1 MNKLILLVFLAI
13 LFSACE
19 RSGRGH
25 ITGVLDRPDAF
36 YADPP
41 GMVFIP
47 MGSFVMGASDQDIA
61 YSHAA
66 VSRRIS
72 IPAFYMDETEI
83 TNNQYRQFVYWVR
96 DSLARTLLA
105 TIDPEF
111 LIEEDQDG
119 NVIDPPVLNWRR
131 AIRWDGLE
139 ERETLEELYLPENER
154 FFRRREIDSRKLI
167 YRYFLIDLTRAAR
180 RGERDTPRSEFVI
193 ERTTPVYPDT
203 LAWIHDFTYA
213 YNEPMTQYYFWHPT
227 YDHYPVVGVNWL
239 QARAFNVW
247 RTHLLNS
254 YRAAQGMPFALNF
267 SLPSEAQWE
276 YAARGGL
283 ELSPFPWG
291 GPYIRNQ
298 NGCFLANFKPMR
310 GDYVADGGYQT
321 VIVGRFPPNDFGL
334 YDMAGNVA
342 EWTRNA
348 FDESFYFFGS
358 DMNPDF
364 QREVQ
369 PGDPPSLRRKVVR
382 GGSWK
387 DIGFFLQV
395 GTREFEYQD
404 TAKSFIGFRS
414 IQTFPGRDVM
424 DRRRSGSHVYR

>member
-61 YSHAA
+61 YSQAA

-105 TIDPEF
+105 SVDPEF

-119 NVIDPPVLNWRR
+119 NVIDPPVLNWRM

-167 YRYFLIDLTRAAR
+167 YRYFLIDHTRAAR
-180 RGERDTPRSEFVI
+180 RGERDTPRSEFVM

-203 LAWIHDFTYA
+203 LAWIHDFI
-213 YNEPMTQYYFWHPT
+213 
-227 YDHYPVVGVNWL
+227 
-239 QARAFNVW
+239 
-247 RTHLLNS
+247 
-254 YRAAQGMPFALNF
+254 
-267 SLPSEAQWE
+267 
-276 YAARGGL
+276 
-283 ELSPFPWG
+283 LS
-291 GPYIRNQ
+291 
-298 NGCFLANFKPMR
+298 
-310 GDYVADGGYQT
+310 
-321 VIVGRFPPNDFGL
+321 
-334 YDMAGNVA
+334 
-342 EWTRNA
+342 
-348 FDESFYFFGS
+348 
-358 DMNPDF
+358 
-364 QREVQ
+364 
-369 PGDPPSLRRKVVR
+369 
-382 GGSWK
+382 
-387 DIGFFLQV
+387 
-395 GTREFEYQD
+395 
-404 TAKSFIGFRS
+404 
-414 IQTFPGRDVM
+414 
-424 DRRRSGSHVYR
+424 